1 MPQPSPSVNHRQ
13 KTMLIRLMTMAMYIG
28 KREFC
33 IPMYHPWKANSEMVA
48 GAAQM
53 RAKKDSAA

>member
-1 MPQPSPSVNHRQ
+1 
-13 KTMLIRLMTMAMYIG
+13 MLIRLMTMAMYIG

-53 RAKKDSAA
+53 RAKKYSAA